1 MIDLILLREKPDY
14 VAAMIA
20 RKDPSYDVERLI
32 DLDRRLRQLRTEVEQ
47 IRQQRNEAA
56 RGVRPGSIAQ
66 EDRLH
71 ARGLVQRLKERE
83 EELNDLESQFTA
95 HYLRCPNLP
104 LQEIPVGGK
113 EANEV
118 VRVWGE
124 KPQFSFVPQHHVAL
138 NDRARWFDF
147 GAGARMAASQF
158 AFYESEGAHL
168 IYTLALMMMQHNKR
182 NGYRLVLPP
191 YVVNEQ
197 TLEGASNFP
206 KFRDAV
212 YAIPE
217 DNLFLTPTAEVN
229 LTALYRDRLFMAEEL
244 PVRMT
249 AWTSCFR
256 REAGT
261 YGATERG
268 LIRVHQFE
276 KVELYTIA
284 TPEQAAAE
292 HMRMIG
298 CAEELLQQLGLHYRI
313 SLLAGQDASF
323 AAAKTY
329 DLEVWMPGQGEYK
342 EVSSAS
348 NCSDFQARRCGI
360 RYRSPGGGK
369 PSLVYT
375 LNTSSL
381 ALPRIIV
388 ALMETYQQADGT
400 IALPPIL
407 DTVVWSRS

>member
-1 MIDLILLREKPDY
+1 MIDLMLLRERQDY
-14 VAAMIA
+14 VCEMLR
-20 RKDPSYDVERLI
+20 RKDPSYDALRLI
-32 DLDRRLRQLRTEVEQ
+32 ELDREVRSLRASSEQL
-47 IRQQRNEAA
+47 RQQRNESA
-56 RGVRPGSIAQ
+56 RSVAPGSLS
-66 EDRLH
+66 EDERTRARDLTH
-71 ARGLVQRLKERE
+71 ALKIKED
-83 EELNDLESQFTA
+83 ELRDAEIRFKEHA
-95 HYLRCPNLP
+95 YRCPNIP
-104 LQEIPVGGK
+104 LDDVPAGGK
-113 EANEV
+113 ESNQV
-118 VRVWGE
+118 VKVWGE
-124 KPQFSFVPQHHVAL
+124 KPQFDFAPQHHVAL
-138 NDRARWFDF
+138 NDRLRWFDF
-147 GAGARMAASQF
+147 GAGARMASSQF
-158 AFYESEGAHL
+158 VFYESEGAHL
-168 IYTLALMMMQHNKR
+168 IYTLALLMMQHNKR

-229 LTALYRDRLFMAEEL
+229 LTALYRDTTFMQLDL
-244 PVRMT
+244 PIRMT

-268 LIRVHQFE
+268 LIRVHEFE
-276 KVELYTIA
+276 KIELYTIT
-284 TPEQAAAE
+284 TPEQAAVE
-292 HMRMIG
+292 HERMIA
-298 CAEELLQQLGLHYRI
+298 CAEQLLQLLGLHYRI
-313 SLLAGQDASF
+313 SLLAAQDASF

-329 DLEVWMPGQGEYK
+329 DIEVWMPGQGEYK

-348 NCSDFQARRCGI
+348 NCSDFQARRSGM
-360 RYRSPGGGK
+360 RYRTEGGGK
-369 PSLVYT
+369 TAFVST

-400 IALPPIL
+400 IALPPVL
-407 DTVVWSRS
+407 DTILWSR